1 MYCEKVEQ
9 AGNGVYGKLV
19 ELAFIRGIDVYEIE
33 SPECVLG
40 IYHDYQDEG
49 MYTKAIMIGKG
60 RGKEYILA
68 RMLSRYVLQKGVKAF
83 ILSEKSRITLLSERA
98 DIMALRLYVFLKE
111 KRTNMRNTGTGE
123 TAYLET

>member
-60 RGKEYILA
+60 RGKEYTLA

-83 ILSEKSRITLLSERA
+83 ILSEKNLVTLTSEKA
-98 DIMALRLYVFLKE
+98 DIMALRLYVYLKA
-111 KRTNMRNTGTGE
+111 KKNNMQNKGTVN
-123 TAYLET
+123 YLYL